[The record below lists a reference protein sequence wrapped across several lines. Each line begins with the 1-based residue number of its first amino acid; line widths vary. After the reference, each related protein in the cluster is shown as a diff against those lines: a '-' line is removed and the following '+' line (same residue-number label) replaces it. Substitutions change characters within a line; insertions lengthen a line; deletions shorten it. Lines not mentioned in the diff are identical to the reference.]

1 MHTIHPLPDPDPAT
15 LSAQPAL
22 APADASSAPPVAAT
36 EPPDAATALRGAAT
50 APSPA
55 GHPRIFLL
63 VSALLVGDAVLI
75 LADVRAAPD
84 WLAFLECMVAAVLG
98 LRVFRQLA
106 EATPDT
112 QAPPPIPATAQ
123 VPAAGMQPADTHPAV
138 PHPAVPHPAP
148 TTRAA

>member
-1 MHTIHPLPDPDPAT
+1 MHPFSDPAT

-22 APADASSAPPVAAT
+22 AQAEESSATAAPPGTTT
-36 EPPDAATALRGAAT
+36 EPRGAVT

-55 GHPRIFLL
+55 GHPRILLL

-75 LADVRAAPD
+75 LANVRAAPD
-84 WLAFLECMVAAVLG
+84 WLAFVECLVAAVLG

-106 EATPDT
+106 EAAPDT
-112 QAPPPIPATAQ
+112 QAAAPIPATAP
-123 VPAAGMQPADTHPAV
+123 VPAAEMQPGA
-138 PHPAVPHPAP
+138 PHPAS

>member
-1 MHTIHPLPDPDPAT
+1 MTPAVMHTIHPLPDPGSQ
-15 LSAQPAL
+15 SAQPGQ
-22 APADASSAPPVAAT
+22 APSEQPSAAAAPP
-36 EPPDAATALRGAAT
+36 GAAT
-50 APSPA
+50 APSGAASAPSQS

-84 WLAFLECMVAAVLG
+84 WLAFVECLVAAVLG

-106 EATPDT
+106 EATSDT
-112 QAPPPIPATAQ
+112 QAAPPVPATAQ
-123 VPAAGMQPADTHPAV
+123 APAAEVQPAV
-138 PHPAVPHPAP
+138 PHPAS